1 MLKGANIDLHDLP
14 RKVLIDLIKQLT
26 ANDPED
32 QETVRKKIEQ
42 ADKDREETSDMHA
55 SRGKPPEIPVGEDD
69 LPEGFKD
76 KEEKARIKTRRKKT
90 NGFWTEAR
98 RTTKTR

>member
-1 MLKGANIDLHDLP
+1 MLNGANIDLHDLP

-42 ADKDREETSDMHA
+42 SDKDREETSDMHA

-76 KEEKARIKTRRKKT
+76 KDEDKDEDKK
-90 NGFWTEAR
+90 
-98 RTTKTR
+98 KKDK

>member
-69 LPEGFKD
+69 LPEGFKE
-76 KEEKARIKTRRKKT
+76 KEEKGKDKDKKK
-90 NGFWTEAR
+90 ED
-98 RTTKTR
+98 